1 MNAPPE
7 PLARALADCSVLV
20 CVGTGGVGKTTIAAA
35 LGLAAARRG
44 RRTLAL
50 TIDPARRLA
59 NAFGLS
65 ALGAEPIRVDLEPVP
80 GSDAGAATPHLEVMM
95 LEARHAFDQLV
106 HRLTSDPALRRRIL
120 DNRIYLQLAES
131 LAGSLEYAAMAEVQA
146 LAATG
151 RYDLIVVDT
160 PPAEH
165 ALDFL
170 RAPGRLRAFLESR
183 FFQALVRPAMSASRF
198 SMRLFARPLHAA
210 MGLLERI
217 AGIGFLDD
225 LTELLRA
232 LDGLTGDLDA
242 RARNVQTLLF
252 GDRTRFVLVCRP
264 QAGSLAGAL
273 DLISGV
279 CALGGRLAAVVVN
292 RLRSWPLAD
301 APDSL
306 LERLHGRQPDHDD
319 GSSRREEDPRD
330 DALTRD
336 LECVSR
342 SLALAAATRLA
353 ESRHFTA
360 LARAAHERDLEC
372 IGVGEC
378 DEPLDRIATLTRV
391 ADQLVGP
398 S

>member
-1 MNAPPE
+1 MNASRE
-7 PLARALADCSVLV
+7 SLARALADCSVLV

-35 LGLAAARRG
+35 LGVAAARRG

-59 NAFGLS
+59 NAFGRS
-65 ALGAEPIRVDLEPVP
+65 ALGAEPIRVDLDPVA
-80 GSDAGAATPHLEVMM
+80 GRDAGGEAPHLEVMM

-210 MGLLERI
+210 IGLLERI

-264 QAGSLAGAL
+264 QAGALGGAL

-279 CALGGRLAAVVVN
+279 RALGGRLAAVVVN
-292 RLRSWPLAD
+292 RLRGWPLAES
-301 APDSL
+301 PESL
-306 LERLHGRQPDHDD
+306 LGRLRDGRSAGDED
-319 GSSRREEDPRD
+319 SALREQDPRA
-330 DALTRD
+330 DAFARD

-342 SLALAAATRLA
+342 SLALAAAARLA
-353 ESRHFTA
+353 ESRHFEA
-360 LARAAHERDLEC
+360 LARAAGERDLDC

-378 DEPLDRIATLTRV
+378 DEPLDRISALTRV
-391 ADQLVGP
+391 ADQLLGP